1 MKKVTTVCPY
11 CGAGCK
17 MNLVVEN
24 NKILRAEAANGV
36 TNQGEL
42 CLKGYYGW
50 DFLNDTKLLTPRLT
64 QPMIRRQKGG
74 KFEAVSWDEAIRY
87 TAQRLKEIKEKHGPR
102 AIMHTGSSRG
112 TGNETNYVMQKFAR
126 AVIGTNNVDCC
137 ARVCHGPS
145 VAGLQATLGNG
156 AMSNSIGDIEN
167 SKCLLIVGYN
177 CADSHP
183 IVARRVIKAKEKGA
197 QVIVC
202 DPRRIE
208 TARIADHHLQI
219 KNGCNMAL
227 VNAFA
232 HVLIEE
238 NLYDH
243 DYVAKYTEGFE
254 AYREQ
259 VAAWSPEAVEEQ
271 TGVSAQQIRQAMR
284 IYAAAPSAT
293 IMWGMGVTQFGQ
305 AVDVVKGLA
314 SLALLTGNLGRPGV
328 GVGPVRGQNN
338 VQGAC
343 DMGVLPNEFPGYQSV
358 TDPQVRAKFA
368 DAWGIDASNMDAD
381 IGYRITEIPHLALE
395 GKVKAYYIMGED
407 PLQTEADLSLVRQGF
422 EALEF
427 VVVQDIFMTKTAEQA
442 DVILPAT
449 SWGEHG
455 GVFSC
460 ADRGFQRFEKAI
472 EPMYNVKRD
481 WEIISLLATELGYP
495 MHYDNDQQI
504 WDEMRELCPLFYG
517 ATYEKMGE
525 LGHVQWPCTTLD
537 SPGTPYLYQNN
548 QFTTPSGKGQLFA
561 APWRAPAEVPDISYP
576 LVLCTV
582 REVGHYSCRSMTGN
596 CAALQTLA
604 DEPGFVQMHPQD
616 ALALEIQDQQLVWVA
631 SRRGKV
637 ISRVNFNERINRGAV
652 YMTYQWWIGA
662 CNELTQEN
670 LDPISKTP
678 ETKYCAVKVEKIAD
692 QRWAENYAQQTYSDM
707 KARLRSAVE
716 DVIPVVTL

>member
-24 NKILRAEAANGV
+24 NKIIRAEAANGV

-74 KFEAVSWDEAIRY
+74 PFEAVNWEEAIAY
-87 TAQRLKEIKEKHGPR
+87 TAQRLKAIKEQYGPR

-167 SKCLLIVGYN
+167 SKCLLVIGYN

-197 QVIVC
+197 QLIVC

-243 DYVAKYTEGFE
+243 DYVANYTEGFE
-254 AYREQ
+254 AYRQQ
-259 VAAWSPEAVEEQ
+259 VAAYSPEAVAEQ

-314 SLALLTGNLGRPGV
+314 SLALLTGNLGRANV

-358 TDPQVRAKFA
+358 TDARVRAKFA
-368 DAWGIDASNMDAD
+368 DAWRIDAGQMDD
-381 IGYRITEIPHLALE
+381 GVGYRITEIPHLALE

-407 PLQTEADLSLVRQGF
+407 PLQTEADLSLVRKGF
-422 EALEF
+422 EALDF
-427 VVVQDIFMTKTAEQA
+427 IVVQDIFMTKTAEQA

-455 GVFSC
+455 SVFSC

-472 EPMYNVKRD
+472 EPQYNVKRD
-481 WEIISLLATELGYP
+481 WEIISLLANQLGYP
-495 MHYDNDQQI
+495 MHYRNEQAI

-525 LGHVQWPCTTLD
+525 LGHVQWPCTTLE
-537 SPGTPYLYQNN
+537 SPGTPYLYAGNR
-548 QFTTPSGKGQLFA
+548 FDTPSGKGQLFA
-561 APWRAPAEVPDISYP
+561 APWRAPAEVPDNDYP

-604 DEPGFVQMHPQD
+604 DEPGFVQINPQD
-616 ALALEIQDQQLVWVA
+616 ADARGICDQQLVWVA

-637 ISRVNFNERINRGAV
+637 ISRVNVNERINAGAV

-662 CNELTQEN
+662 CNELTQDN
-670 LDPISKTP
+670 LDPVSKTP
-678 ETKYCAVKVEKIAD
+678 ETKYCAVKIAPITD
-692 QRWAENYAQQTYSDM
+692 QRWAESYAQQTYSEM

-716 DVIPVVTL
+716 DAIPVTAV

>member
-1 MKKVTTVCPY
+1 MKKITTVCPY

-17 MNLVVEN
+17 MKLVVDN
-24 NKILRAEAANGV
+24 GKIIRAEAADGV

-50 DFLNDTKLLTPRLT
+50 DFLNDTKLLTPRLS
-64 QPMIRRQKGG
+64 QPLIRRQKGG
-74 KFEAVSWDEAIRY
+74 KFEAVSWDEAISY
-87 TAQRLKEIKEKHGPR
+87 TAQRLQQIKDQHGAS

-167 SKCLLIVGYN
+167 SKCLLIIGYN

-183 IVARRVIKAKEKGA
+183 IVARRVLKAKEKGA
-197 QVIVC
+197 QIVVC

-208 TARIADHHLQI
+208 TARIADQHLQI

-232 HVLIEE
+232 YVLIEE
-238 NLYDH
+238 NLYDR

-254 AYREQ
+254 AYRQ
-259 VAAWSPEAVEEQ
+259 QLADYAPEAVEHL
-271 TGVSAQQIRQAMR
+271 TGVTAQQIRQAMR
-284 IYAAAPSAT
+284 TYASAPSAT

-314 SLALLTGNLGRPGV
+314 SLALLTGNLGRANV

-343 DMGVLPNEFPGYQSV
+343 DMGVLPNEFPGYQAV
-358 TDPQVRAKFA
+358 TDAAVRAKFA
-368 DAWGIDASNMDAD
+368 AAWGIEATKMDPNV
-381 IGYRITEIPHLALE
+381 GYRITEIPHLVHE

-407 PLQTEADLSLVRQGF
+407 PLQTEADLSLVRSAF

-472 EPMYNVKRD
+472 EPQYNVKRD
-481 WEIISLLATELGYP
+481 WEIISLLASEMGYP
-495 MHYDNDQQI
+495 MHYEDNQQI

-525 LGHVQWPCTTLD
+525 LGHVQWPCTSLE
-537 SPGTPYLYQNN
+537 SQGTPYLYQGN

-561 APWRAPAEVPDISYP
+561 TTWRAPAEIPDADYP

-604 DEPGFVQMHPQD
+604 DEPGFVQINPQD
-616 ALALEIQDQQLVWVA
+616 AAALGIADQQLVWVA

-637 ISRVNFNERINRGAV
+637 ISRANYNERINLGAV

-678 ETKYCAVKVEKIAD
+678 ETKYCAVKLAAITD
-692 QRWAENYAQQTYSDM
+692 QHWAENYAQQSYSDM
-707 KARLRSAVE
+707 KARLRRAAE
-716 DVIPVVTL
+716 DVM

>member
-1 MKKVTTVCPY
+1 MKKITTVCPY

-17 MNLVVEN
+17 MKLVVDN
-24 NKILRAEAANGV
+24 GKIIRAEAADGV

-50 DFLNDTKLLTPRLT
+50 DFLNDTKLLTPRLS
-64 QPMIRRQKGG
+64 QPLIRRQKGG
-74 KFEAVSWDEAIRY
+74 KFEAVSWDEAISY
-87 TAQRLKEIKEKHGPR
+87 TAQRLQQIKDQHGAS

-167 SKCLLIVGYN
+167 SKCLLIIGYN

-183 IVARRVIKAKEKGA
+183 IVARRVLKAKEKGA
-197 QVIVC
+197 QIVVC

-208 TARIADHHLQI
+208 TARIADQHLQI

-232 HVLIEE
+232 YVLIEE
-238 NLYDH
+238 NLYDR

-254 AYREQ
+254 AYRQ
-259 VAAWSPEAVEEQ
+259 QLADYAPEAVEHL
-271 TGVSAQQIRQAMR
+271 TGVTAQQIRQAMR
-284 IYAAAPSAT
+284 TYASAPSAT

-314 SLALLTGNLGRPGV
+314 SLVLLTGNLGRANV

-343 DMGVLPNEFPGYQSV
+343 DMGVLPNEFPGYQAV
-358 TDPQVRAKFA
+358 TDAAVRAKFA
-368 DAWGIDASNMDAD
+368 AAWGIDATKMDPNV
-381 IGYRITEIPHLALE
+381 GYRITEIPHLVHE

-407 PLQTEADLSLVRQGF
+407 PLQTEADLSLVRSAF

-472 EPMYNVKRD
+472 EPQYNVKRD
-481 WEIISLLATELGYP
+481 WEIISLLASEMGYP
-495 MHYDNDQQI
+495 MHYEDNQQI

-525 LGHVQWPCTTLD
+525 LGHVQWPCTSLE
-537 SPGTPYLYQNN
+537 SQGTPYLYQGN

-561 APWRAPAEVPDISYP
+561 TTWRAPAEIPDADYP

-604 DEPGFVQMHPQD
+604 DEPGFVQINPQD
-616 ALALEIQDQQLVWVA
+616 AAALGIADQQLVWVA

-637 ISRVNFNERINRGAV
+637 ISRANYNERINLGAV

-678 ETKYCAVKVEKIAD
+678 ETKYCAVKLAAITD
-692 QRWAENYAQQTYSDM
+692 QHWAENYAQQSYSDM
-707 KARLRSAVE
+707 KARLRRAAE
-716 DVIPVVTL
+716 DVM

>member
-1 MKKVTTVCPY
+1 MKKITTVCPY

-17 MNLVVEN
+17 MKLVVDN
-24 NKILRAEAANGV
+24 GKIIRAEAADGV

-50 DFLNDTKLLTPRLT
+50 DFLNDTKLLTPRLS
-64 QPMIRRQKGG
+64 QPLIRRQKGG
-74 KFEAVSWDEAIRY
+74 KFEAVSWDEAISY
-87 TAQRLKEIKEKHGPR
+87 TAQRLQQIKDQHGAS

-167 SKCLLIVGYN
+167 SKCLLIIGYN

-183 IVARRVIKAKEKGA
+183 IVARRVLKAKEKGA
-197 QVIVC
+197 QIVVC

-208 TARIADHHLQI
+208 TARIADQHLQI

-232 HVLIEE
+232 YVLIEE
-238 NLYDH
+238 NLYDR

-254 AYREQ
+254 AYRQ
-259 VAAWSPEAVEEQ
+259 QLADYAPEAVEHL
-271 TGVSAQQIRQAMR
+271 TGVTAQQIRQAMR
-284 IYAAAPSAT
+284 TYASAPSAT

-314 SLALLTGNLGRPGV
+314 SLALLTGNLGRANV

-343 DMGVLPNEFPGYQSV
+343 DMGVLPNEFPGYQAV
-358 TDPQVRAKFA
+358 TDAVVRAKFA
-368 DAWGIDASNMDAD
+368 AAWGIDATKMDPNV
-381 IGYRITEIPHLALE
+381 GYRITEIPHLVHE

-407 PLQTEADLSLVRQGF
+407 PLQTEADLSLVRSAF

-472 EPMYNVKRD
+472 EPQYNVKRD
-481 WEIISLLATELGYP
+481 WEIISLLASEMGYP
-495 MHYDNDQQI
+495 MHYEDNQQI

-525 LGHVQWPCTTLD
+525 LGHVQWPCTSLE
-537 SPGTPYLYQNN
+537 SQGTPYLYQGN

-561 APWRAPAEVPDISYP
+561 TTWRAPAEIPDADYP

-604 DEPGFVQMHPQD
+604 DEPGFVQINPQD
-616 ALALEIQDQQLVWVA
+616 AAALGIADQQLVWVA

-637 ISRVNFNERINRGAV
+637 ISRANYNERINLGAV

-678 ETKYCAVKVEKIAD
+678 ETKYCAVKLAAITD
-692 QRWAENYAQQTYSDM
+692 QHWAENYAQQSYSDM
-707 KARLRSAVE
+707 KARLRRAAE
-716 DVIPVVTL
+716 DVM

>member
-1 MKKVTTVCPY
+1 MKKITTVCPY

-17 MNLVVEN
+17 MKLVVDN
-24 NKILRAEAANGV
+24 GKIIRAEAADGV

-50 DFLNDTKLLTPRLT
+50 DFLNDTKLLTPRLS
-64 QPMIRRQKGG
+64 QPLIRRQKGG
-74 KFEAVSWDEAIRY
+74 KFEAVSWDEAISY
-87 TAQRLKEIKEKHGPR
+87 TAQRLQQIKDQHGAS

-167 SKCLLIVGYN
+167 SKCLLIIGYN

-183 IVARRVIKAKEKGA
+183 IVARRVLKAKEKGA
-197 QVIVC
+197 QIVVC

-208 TARIADHHLQI
+208 TARIADQHLQI

-232 HVLIEE
+232 YVLIEE
-238 NLYDH
+238 NLYDR

-254 AYREQ
+254 AYRQ
-259 VAAWSPEAVEEQ
+259 QLADYAPEAVEHL
-271 TGVSAQQIRQAMR
+271 TGVTAQQIRQAMR
-284 IYAAAPSAT
+284 TYASAPSAT

-314 SLALLTGNLGRPGV
+314 SLALLTGNLGRANV

-343 DMGVLPNEFPGYQSV
+343 DMGVLPNEFPGYQAV
-358 TDPQVRAKFA
+358 TDAAVRAKFA
-368 DAWGIDASNMDAD
+368 AAWGIDATKMDPNV
-381 IGYRITEIPHLALE
+381 GYRITEIPHLVHE

-407 PLQTEADLSLVRQGF
+407 PLQTEADLSLVRSAF

-472 EPMYNVKRD
+472 EPQYNVKRD
-481 WEIISLLATELGYP
+481 WEIISLLASEMGYA
-495 MHYDNDQQI
+495 MHYEDNQQI

-525 LGHVQWPCTTLD
+525 LGHVQWPCTSLE
-537 SPGTPYLYQNN
+537 SQGTPYLYQGN

-561 APWRAPAEVPDISYP
+561 TTWRAPAEIPDADYP

-604 DEPGFVQMHPQD
+604 DEPGFVQINPQD
-616 ALALEIQDQQLVWVA
+616 AAALGIADQQLVWVA

-637 ISRVNFNERINRGAV
+637 ISRANYNERINLGAV

-678 ETKYCAVKVEKIAD
+678 ETKYCAVKLAAITD
-692 QRWAENYAQQTYSDM
+692 QHWAENYAQQSYSDM
-707 KARLRSAVE
+707 KARLRRAAE
-716 DVIPVVTL
+716 DVM

>member
-1 MKKVTTVCPY
+1 MKKITTVCPY

-17 MNLVVEN
+17 MKLVVDN
-24 NKILRAEAANGV
+24 GKIIRAEAADGV

-50 DFLNDTKLLTPRLT
+50 DFLNDTKLLTPRLS
-64 QPMIRRQKGG
+64 QPLIRRQKGG
-74 KFEAVSWDEAIRY
+74 KFEAVSWDEAISY
-87 TAQRLKEIKEKHGPR
+87 TAQRLQQIKDQHGAS

-167 SKCLLIVGYN
+167 SKCLLIIGYN

-183 IVARRVIKAKEKGA
+183 IVARRVLKAKEKGA
-197 QVIVC
+197 QIVVC

-208 TARIADHHLQI
+208 TARIADQHLQI

-232 HVLIEE
+232 YVLIEE
-238 NLYDH
+238 NLYDR

-254 AYREQ
+254 AYRQ
-259 VAAWSPEAVEEQ
+259 QLADYAPEAVEHL
-271 TGVSAQQIRQAMR
+271 TGVTAQQIRQAMR
-284 IYAAAPSAT
+284 TYASAPSAT

-314 SLALLTGNLGRPGV
+314 SLALLTGNLGRANV
-328 GVGPVRGQNN
+328 GVGPVREQNN

-343 DMGVLPNEFPGYQSV
+343 DMGVLPNEFPGYQAV
-358 TDPQVRAKFA
+358 TDAAVRAKFA
-368 DAWGIDASNMDAD
+368 AAWGIDATKMDPNV
-381 IGYRITEIPHLALE
+381 GYRITEIPHLVHE

-407 PLQTEADLSLVRQGF
+407 PLQTEADLSLVRSAF

-472 EPMYNVKRD
+472 EPQYNVKRD
-481 WEIISLLATELGYP
+481 WEIISLLASEMGYP
-495 MHYDNDQQI
+495 MHYEDNQQI

-525 LGHVQWPCTTLD
+525 LGHVQWPCTSLE
-537 SPGTPYLYQNN
+537 SQGTPYLYQGN

-561 APWRAPAEVPDISYP
+561 TTWRAPAEIPDADYP

-604 DEPGFVQMHPQD
+604 DEPGFVQINPQD
-616 ALALEIQDQQLVWVA
+616 AAALGIADQQLVWVA

-637 ISRVNFNERINRGAV
+637 ISRANYNERINLGAV

-678 ETKYCAVKVEKIAD
+678 ETKYCAVKLAAITD
-692 QRWAENYAQQTYSDM
+692 QHWAENYAQQSYSDM
-707 KARLRSAVE
+707 KARLRRAAE
-716 DVIPVVTL
+716 DVM